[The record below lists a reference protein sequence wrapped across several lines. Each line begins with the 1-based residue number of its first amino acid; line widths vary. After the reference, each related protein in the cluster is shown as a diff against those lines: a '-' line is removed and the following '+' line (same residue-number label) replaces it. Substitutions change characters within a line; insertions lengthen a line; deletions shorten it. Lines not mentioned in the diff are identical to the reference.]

1 MRLHSSRVRRVAIAF
16 EGMQP
21 PITIN
26 SDLGESFG
34 LLTFG
39 HDDELLSL
47 IGAANI
53 ACGFHSGDP
62 SVMSSTV
69 ANAARAGVALGAHPG
84 LPDLTGFGRRQMVL
98 TADEVRDVTLYQVG
112 ALSAFIEHSG
122 ARLSHIKPHGALYG
136 MLSRDEDLMRPV
148 AELAARLGVQIFGM
162 AGTAH
167 QAGAGQAGAEFVPE
181 LYVDLDYDPEGS
193 LVIVR
198 RPHATDPAK
207 AAARVASALS
217 TGTITAT
224 DGTPLKVDF
233 SSVCVHSD
241 TPNCVDVAK
250 AVVAALESSQQSAQ
264 NPERQ
269 AIGNP

>member
-1 MRLHSSRVRRVAIAF
+1 
-16 EGMQP
+16 MQS

-39 HDDELLSL
+39 HDDELLDL
-47 IGAANI
+47 IGVANI

-84 LPDLTGFGRRQMVL
+84 LPDLTGFGRRQMAL
-98 TADEVRDVTLYQVG
+98 TVDEVRDLTLYQVG
-112 ALSAFIEHSG
+112 ALSAFIAYTG
-122 ARLSHIKPHGALYG
+122 ARLNHIKPHGAFYG
-136 MLSRDEDLMRPV
+136 MLSRDEELMQPV
-148 AELAARLGVQIFGM
+148 AELAARLEVQIFGM

-167 QAGAGQAGAEFVPE
+167 QTSAHTAGAEFVSE
-181 LYVDLDYDPEGS
+181 LYVDLDYDAEGK
-193 LVIVR
+193 LVIQR
-198 RPHATDPAK
+198 RPQATDPAK
-207 AAARVASALS
+207 AAARVESALS

-224 DGTPLKVDF
+224 DGSTLPVEF

-250 AVVAALESSQQSAQ
+250 AVVAALENSQPQ
-264 NPERQ
+264 NTERQ
-269 AIGNP
+269 AFGHP

>member
-1 MRLHSSRVRRVAIAF
+1 
-16 EGMQP
+16 MQP

-39 HDDELLSL
+39 HDDELLNL
-47 IGAANI
+47 IDAANI

-69 ANAARAGVALGAHPG
+69 TNAARAGVALGAHPG
-84 LPDLTGFGRRQMVL
+84 LPDLAGFGRRQMAL
-98 TADEVRDVTLYQVG
+98 TADEVRDLTLYQVG
-112 ALSAFIEHSG
+112 ALSAFIAHSG

-167 QAGAGQAGAEFVPE
+167 QAMAGEAGAEFVPE
-181 LYVDLDYDPEGS
+181 LYVDLDYDPAGS

-198 RPHATDPAK
+198 RPHATDPGK
-207 AAARVASALS
+207 AADRVRSAVS

-224 DGTPLKVDF
+224 DGSTLPVEF
-233 SSVCVHSD
+233 SSICVHSD
-241 TPNCVDVAK
+241 TPNCVDVAQ
-250 AVVAALESSQQSAQ
+250 AVVAALKSSTQTAQ
-264 NPERQ
+264 KPERQ

>member
-1 MRLHSSRVRRVAIAF
+1 
-16 EGMQP
+16 MQP

-39 HDDELLSL
+39 HDDELLNL

-69 ANAARAGVALGAHPG
+69 TNAARAGVALGAHPG
-84 LPDLTGFGRRQMVL
+84 LPDLAGFGRRQMVL
-98 TADEVRDVTLYQVG
+98 TADEVRDLTLYQVG
-112 ALSAFIEHSG
+112 ALSAFISYSG
-122 ARLSHIKPHGALYG
+122 GQLSHIKPHGALYG
-136 MLSRDEDLMRPV
+136 MLSRDEELMRPV
-148 AELAARLGVQIFGM
+148 AELAARLGVQIYGM

-167 QAGAGQAGAEFVPE
+167 QSVTSDVGAEFVPE
-181 LYVDLDYDPEGS
+181 LYVDLDYDPQGN

-198 RPHATDPAK
+198 RPHATDATK
-207 AAARVASALS
+207 AADRVVSAVS

-224 DGTPLKVDF
+224 DGSTLPVEF
-233 SSVCVHSD
+233 TSICVHSD

-250 AVVAALESSQQSAQ
+250 AVVAALQSTQQSAQ

-269 AIGNP
+269 AIGNA